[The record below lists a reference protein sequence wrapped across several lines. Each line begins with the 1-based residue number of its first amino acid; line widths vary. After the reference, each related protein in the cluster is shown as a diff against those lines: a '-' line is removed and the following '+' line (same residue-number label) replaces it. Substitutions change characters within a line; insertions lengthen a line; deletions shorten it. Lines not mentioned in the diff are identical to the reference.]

1 MALGITYLLHF
12 FCFFIASDVGPCCR
26 WDGFWSSASLW
37 RVQRTVCVQEQCL
50 SLHGIYYRLD
60 QMCCKYTD
68 AQQERMDNPKG
79 RLWGLL
85 TPFLLSHWLT
95 LFMRLYKRENATLFL
110 FFRFSLCRRVFLPTF
125 LKHSHPLSPFSFLYK
140 EVGCESNFLLLLPRV
155 TARKGSRGSAYLII
169 QGCLPL
175 STKNTAC

>member
-1 MALGITYLLHF
+1 MALGITRLLHF
-12 FCFFIASDVGPCCR
+12 FCFFIASDLGQCCR

-50 SLHGIYYRLD
+50 SLHGVYYRLD
-60 QMCCKYTD
+60 QMCCQYTD

-95 LFMRLYKRENATLFL
+95 LFMRLYKRECYP
-110 FFRFSLCRRVFLPTF
+110 FFFLPFLALPKTF
-125 LKHSHPLSPFSFLYK
+125 CQHSWNTHTLSALSPFLYK
-140 EVGCESNFLLLLPRV
+140 DVGYESNFLLLLPRV
-155 TARKGSRGSAYLII
+155 TARKGSRGSAYLSSKVAFHCR
-169 QGCLPL
+169 Q
-175 STKNTAC
+175 KNMAC